1 MTAFAAW
8 VEARRDAMKWSRAK
22 LAMELGISEMSVYRI
37 ERQGQQPE
45 PELLARII
53 SVLQGSWSAVR
64 DLLLNDAATDED
76 GRRAATEGLPPIDPD
91 IEARIARLNP
101 QQKELMRDLL
111 RQLLHEPE

>member
-8 VEARRDAMKWSRAK
+8 VEARRDTLKWTRAK
-22 LAMELGISEMSVYRI
+22 LALELGISEMSVYRI

-45 PELLARII
+45 PELLARI
-53 SVLQGSWSAVR
+53 VTTLQGSWSTVR
-64 DLLLNDAATDED
+64 DLLLSETATNED
-76 GRRAATEGLPPIDPD
+76 GQRAATEGLPPIDPD

-101 QQKELMRDLL
+101 QQEELLKSLL